1 MACAVV
7 GACFFNIS
15 LLVMSRNIHA
25 CRTCKQIK
33 PVTDFFRDTY
43 AKDGVRTQCKV
54 CQAQAGKSRTKGKV
68 RQCYAVK

>member
-1 MACAVV
+1 
-7 GACFFNIS
+7 
-15 LLVMSRNIHA
+15 
-25 CRTCKQIK
+25 
-33 PVTDFFRDTY
+33 VTDFFRDTY